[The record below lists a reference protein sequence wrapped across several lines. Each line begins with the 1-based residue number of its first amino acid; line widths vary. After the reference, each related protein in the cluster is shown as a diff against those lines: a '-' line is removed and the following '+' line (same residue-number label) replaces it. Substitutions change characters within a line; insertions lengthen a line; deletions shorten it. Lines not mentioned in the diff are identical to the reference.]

1 MGEILL
7 KEDYQNMLG
16 NKNNISGVE
25 VFSLYYG
32 RKLQYIISD
41 INDNSKIG

>member
-32 RKLQYIISD
+32 RKLQ
-41 INDNSKIG
+41 